1 MKLQE
6 RCVPSVVR
14 LLGYDRRARQLY
26 LPLLQP
32 LAQYLGRRSDNK
44 SALVHAA
51 ILGMLEGVAKL
62 HEHRVCHR
70 DLKIDNVLVAGPPS
84 CGARLTPT
92 PNPNPNPNP
101 KPNPKPTTNP
111 NPS

>member
-6 RCVPSVVR
+6 GGVPSVVR

-44 SALVHAA
+44 SALLHAA
-51 ILGMLEGVAKL
+51 ILGVLEGVAQL

-92 PNPNPNPNP
+92 RTPTRTPTPNLT
-101 KPNPKPTTNP
+101 PTLTLAKTSP
-111 NPS
+111 

>member
-6 RCVPSVVR
+6 GGVPSVVR

-51 ILGMLEGVAKL
+51 ILGVLEGLAKL

-84 CGARLTPT
+84 RGAGLTPT
-92 PNPNPNPNP
+92 PTPIPTPTPTPNLTPTLTLA
-101 KPNPKPTTNP
+101 KP
-111 NPS
+111 

>member
-6 RCVPSVVR
+6 GGVPSVVR

-51 ILGMLEGVAKL
+51 ILGVLQGVAKL

-84 CGARLTPT
+84 RGAGLTQPQ
-92 PNPNPNPNP
+92 PQPQPPNPNP
-101 KPNPKPTTNP
+101 KPNPNP

>member
-6 RCVPSVVR
+6 GGVPSVVR

-32 LAQYLGRRSDNK
+32 LAQYLGRRIDNK

-51 ILGMLEGVAKL
+51 ILGVLEGLAKL

-84 CGARLTPT
+84 RGAGLTQPQ
-92 PNPNPNPNP
+92 PQPQPPNPNP
-101 KPNPKPTTNP
+101 KPNPNP